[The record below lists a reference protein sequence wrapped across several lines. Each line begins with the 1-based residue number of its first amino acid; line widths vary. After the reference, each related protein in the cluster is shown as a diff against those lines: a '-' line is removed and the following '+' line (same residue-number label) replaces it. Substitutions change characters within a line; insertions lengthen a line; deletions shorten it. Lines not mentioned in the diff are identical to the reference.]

1 MAKEKRIYRHPPRM
15 TKADGDL
22 RKVGFE
28 LEFSGLS
35 LDGTLDALG
44 RALGGSAT
52 KASVAEGTVDAPSLG
67 SFQVELDWS
76 YLKKRAAEEK
86 EAPEPWLES
95 LSEAA
100 ALLVPME
107 VVCPPLS
114 IEDLPRLDE
123 AVEALR
129 RAGAVG
135 TEESLIAAYG
145 VHINAEIP
153 SLDAA
158 TLHAYLKAFCLLQW
172 WLVEAHDVDGTRRLS
187 PYVDLYDEKYVKAVL
202 SPGAMTMEVL
212 FETYLEHN
220 ASRNRALDLLPLL
233 AEVDEGRLLQAVKD
247 EKVNRRPTF
256 HYRLPNCQIDHP
268 GWSLARSWNIWCL
281 VEELADRDE
290 DLTEL
295 AKDYLDRD
303 RPILGVN
310 RKDWVASI
318 DRWLVDRAL
327 L

>member
-1 MAKEKRIYRHPPRM
+1 MTKEKTTYRHPPRM
-15 TKADGDL
+15 TKADGSP

-35 LDGTLDALG
+35 LDETLDALA
-44 RALGGSAT
+44 RALGGPAT

-67 SFQVELDWS
+67 PFRVELDWS

-86 EAPEPWLES
+86 KAPEPWLES

-114 IEDLPRLDE
+114 IENLPRLDE

-158 TLHAYLKAFCLLQW
+158 TVHAYLKAFCLLQW

-187 PYVDLYDEKYVKAVL
+187 PYVDLYDEEYVKAIL
-202 SPGAMTMEVL
+202 SPGSMTMEAL

-233 AEVDEGRLLQAVKD
+233 AEVDEERLFRTVKD

-256 HYRLPNCQIDHP
+256 HYRLPNCQIDRP
-268 GWSLARSWNIWCL
+268 DWSLARPWNIWCL
-281 VEELADRDE
+281 VEELADRDD
-290 DLTEL
+290 DLAEL
-295 AKDYLDRD
+295 AKDFLGRD
-303 RPILGVN
+303 RPILGLS
-310 RKDWVASI
+310 RKNWVATL